1 MASLALSQPARHPM
15 MMQAVINYLWLA
27 KSAKEN
33 QSLKVVVVQLN
44 GANLNGKWF

>member
-1 MASLALSQPARHPM
+1 M
-15 MMQAVINYLWLA
+15 MMQAVINCLWRA

-44 GANLNGKWF
+44 GANLNSKWF